1 MNKQT
6 SRALT
11 RRGLTVGVPALIAAG
26 IPAARAVT
34 EDRVA
39 MIERSRGGRLGVFVL
54 DTGTGRTLAHR
65 ADERFLLASTFKGPL
80 AAMMLSRVDAGRDD
94 LENLVPYSARDLV
107 AVSPVTSPRVSAGGM
122 TVGDLC
128 KAILERSDNTAANLL
143 LARVGGPARL
153 TAYVRGLG
161 DMVTR
166 FDRTEPV
173 GGWSG
178 TKDTTTPRAIAGLA
192 RTISLGEALKPGSRA
207 LCTRW
212 MAATMTGRA
221 RLRAA
226 FPAGWTAGDRTGTND
241 GVCNDYAV
249 VRRSRG
255 AALVMA
261 AYYEAP
267 GMELAVQEGVLREVG
282 SAIVAWAA
290 RG

>member
-11 RRGLTVGVPALIAAG
+11 RRGLTIGVPALIAAG
-26 IPAARAVT
+26 IPARAVT
-34 EDRVA
+34 KDRIA
-39 MIERSRGGRLGVFVL
+39 MIERSSGGRLGVFVL
-54 DTGTGRTLAHR
+54 DTGTGRTLAHQ

-80 AAMMLSRVDAGRDD
+80 AAMVLSRVDTGRDE
-94 LENLVPYSARDLV
+94 LGNLVPFTERDLV
-107 AVSPVTSPRVSAGGM
+107 AVSPVTGPRASAGGM

-143 LARVGGPARL
+143 LARVGGPGRL
-153 TAYVRGLG
+153 TAYARGLG
-161 DMVTR
+161 DAVTS
-166 FDRTEPV
+166 FDRYEPV

-192 RTISLGEALKPGSRA
+192 RTISLGEALEPRSRA
-207 LCTRW
+207 LCAGW
-212 MAATMTGRA
+212 MVATMTGRA

-226 FPAGWTAGDRTGTND
+226 FPAGWTAADRTGTND

-255 AALVMA
+255 APLVMA
-261 AYYEAP
+261 AYHEAP
-267 GMELAVQEGVLREVG
+267 GMDLAVQEGVLREVG
-282 SAIVAWAA
+282 SAIVAWA
-290 RG
+290 GEG